1 MKNTAK
7 PHEKLPGHMRDF
19 GWKMN
24 PWWAWNT
31 VCLFFCALHFL
42 LPSLTSSPNTGV
54 FLGEFQLTVLCWL
67 EALGQGISEMRSMS
81 VLLPAAV
88 MRGEKIKS
96 TNTSQQSLLEE
107 NMPQKHRG
115 GKGNGFTL
123 CP

>member
-1 MKNTAK
+1 
-7 PHEKLPGHMRDF
+7 
-19 GWKMN
+19 
-24 PWWAWNT
+24 
-31 VCLFFCALHFL
+31 
-42 LPSLTSSPNTGV
+42 
-54 FLGEFQLTVLCWL
+54 
-67 EALGQGISEMRSMS
+67 MS

-115 GKGNGFTL
+115 GKGKGFTL